1 MKLPISLLAALAAIL
16 AITVCLYAGSVAIA
30 RNDARIF
37 GTYDKTQ
44 LAILARNCGNTG
56 RLMQD
61 PINGGFA
68 CYWENKD
75 GSSVIAE
82 TPSYPYLNNVALN

>member
-1 MKLPISLLAALAAIL
+1 MKRPLYILIGMLVIL
-16 AITVCLYAGSVAIA
+16 AVAAGFYAASKAVA

-37 GTYDKTQ
+37 GQYDKHQ
-44 LAILARNCGNTG
+44 LAMLARNCGSKG

-61 PINGGFA
+61 PINGGFS

-75 GSSVIAE
+75 GSSVMAE
-82 TPSYPYLNNVALN
+82 TPSYRYLNNVALK